1 MCGGCLVSY
10 RTRFRLPGSLEE
22 MSGRTWVLLL
32 SVVLA
37 LITFGPM
44 VIHFVQGA
52 LQGSLHTT
60 SNRFGFEDVIS

>member
-1 MCGGCLVSY
+1 
-10 RTRFRLPGSLEE
+10 

-60 SNRFGFEDVIS
+60 SSQLGFEDVIS